1 MRILFKKANT
11 LYWRKCLR
19 LTRELRVHGLVA
31 ENKGNHFLVRR
42 INGGHEVKFL
52 TAEKLYRYL
61 LSRSKNFD
69 ELAYHLM

>member
-1 MRILFKKANT
+1 MRILFKRANA
-11 LYWRKCLR
+11 LYWKKCLKM
-19 LTRELRVHGLVA
+19 TRQLKKYGLVA

-61 LSRSKNFD
+61 LSRSKDFD